1 VDLESAIT
9 KAYDTY
15 LLEREGKAAE
25 YLTAL
30 SHTDSD
36 HFGIAAMKV
45 NGDVFE
51 IGDTR
56 VQFSIQSI
64 SKVFTLL
71 LAFEEFGLDR
81 VYERVSAEPSGAP
94 YNELSFNRDGKP
106 FNPMINSGAITIAGM
121 LFEAFGKDTSRV
133 LLDYMNQVSG
143 GLLHENEQVK
153 EVELLSG
160 DGNMAIAYLLRNNN
174 LIPKDIESV
183 IGVYNS
189 ACAIE
194 VDAQDLAALGGCLA
208 SGGIQPKTREVLAK
222 PLHVQHVLSIML
234 TCGMYNGA
242 GRWAVD
248 IGVPAKS
255 GVAGGLLASV
265 VGRFGLGVYSTLL
278 DLQGN
283 SVRGI
288 GVANSLDD
296 SLDIH
301 AVMPLIKPVHESEL
315 N

>member
-1 VDLESAIT
+1 MKLEDTIR
-9 KAYDTY
+9 KAYDQF
-15 LLEREGKAAE
+15 LQERDGAPAE

-30 SHTDSD
+30 AHPNPD
-36 HFGIAAMKV
+36 HFGIAAMRV
-45 NGDVFE
+45 NGDMFE
-51 IGDTR
+51 VGDTR
-56 VQFSIQSI
+56 ISFSIQSI
-64 SKVFTLL
+64 SKVFMLL
-71 LAFEEFGLDR
+71 LAFEEFGLDL
-81 VYERVSAEPSGAP
+81 VYDRVSAEPSGTP
-94 YNELSFNRDGKP
+94 YDSMGLNTDGKP

-121 LFEAFGKDTSRV
+121 LFEAFGDGTV
-133 LLDYMNQVSG
+133 QWILDYMNQTSG
-143 GLLHENEQVK
+143 GLLQENEQVR

-160 DGNMAIAYLLRNNN
+160 DGNMAIAYMLRKNK
-174 LIPKDIESV
+174 LIKGDIEPIIS
-183 IGVYNS
+183 VYNS

-194 VDAQDLAALGGCLA
+194 VDAQDLAAMAASLA

-265 VGRFGLGVYSTLL
+265 VGRFGFGVYSPML
-278 DLQGN
+278 DRQGN

-288 GVANSLDD
+288 GVANTLDD
-296 SLDIH
+296 VMDIH
-301 AVMPLIKPVHESEL
+301 AVMPLIKLSGEE
-315 N
+315 